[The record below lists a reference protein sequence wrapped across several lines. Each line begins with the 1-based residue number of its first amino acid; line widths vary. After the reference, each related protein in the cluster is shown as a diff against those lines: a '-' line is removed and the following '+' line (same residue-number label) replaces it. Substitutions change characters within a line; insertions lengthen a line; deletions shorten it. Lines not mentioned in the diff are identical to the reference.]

1 MADAQG
7 RALAFWFDSRCSA
20 FPVTLLIFLKWHPFA
35 GVFFRPIGGEVMGR
49 KRRFKTPAQ
58 MQEAWE
64 AYKLDCDDQRVLT
77 HDFSSKNSE
86 FVSAELKRSIT
97 YTIEGF
103 CVYAGISRQAFY
115 KNYAENERYI
125 DIVTRMREEC
135 EVDARKKLELQIIP
149 SQLAGLWMS
158 KYGYTTK
165 QDTNV
170 SGSLDIEKSKLDDL
184 IQQMRGDDN

>member
-1 MADAQG
+1 
-7 RALAFWFDSRCSA
+7 
-20 FPVTLLIFLKWHPFA
+20 
-35 GVFFRPIGGEVMGR
+35 MG
-49 KRRFKTPAQ
+49 KRLRFKTP
-58 MQEAWE
+58 EELEETWE
-64 AYKLDCDDQRVLT
+64 MYKDDCDNQMVLT

-86 FVSAELKRSIT
+86 FVSKELKRSVT

-103 CVYAGISRQAFY
+103 CVFAGIPRSAFY
-115 KNYAENERYI
+115 DTYAERKRYS
-125 DIVTRMREEC
+125 DIVTRMKEEC
-135 EVDARKKLELQIIP
+135 EVDARKKFELQVIP

-184 IQQMRGDDN
+184 IKQMRGGDG